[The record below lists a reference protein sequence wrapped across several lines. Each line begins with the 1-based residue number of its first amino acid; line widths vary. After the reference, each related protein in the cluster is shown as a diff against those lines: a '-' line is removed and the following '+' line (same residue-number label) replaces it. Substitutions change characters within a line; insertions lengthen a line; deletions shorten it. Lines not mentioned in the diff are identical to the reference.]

1 MKRIFL
7 LGIAFVCI
15 VAAKAQY
22 HCTVM
27 TSTRSTITLR
37 ATGYGKN
44 VKKATAEAER
54 NAVRMIL
61 FSGADGTSFRFPL
74 IQEDRDKVEDDNRS
88 FFNDLYRGVYRDFIE
103 SSVVVTPFGKDA
115 SERKCVTVDVCVRAE
130 RLRSYLESKKIIRK
144 FGL

>member
-74 IQEDRDKVEDDNRS
+74 IQEDRDKAEDENRS
-88 FFNDLYRGVYRDFIE
+88 FFNDLYSGVYRDFIE

-115 SERKCVTVDVCVRAE
+115 SKRKCVTVDVCVRAE